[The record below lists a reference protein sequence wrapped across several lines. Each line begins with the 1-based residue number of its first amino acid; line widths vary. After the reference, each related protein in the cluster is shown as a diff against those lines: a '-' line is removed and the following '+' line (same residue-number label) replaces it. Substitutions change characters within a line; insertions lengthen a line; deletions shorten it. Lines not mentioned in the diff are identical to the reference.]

1 MKMYQTPLVNVT
13 PVIGAIM
20 LMTGS
25 PSGNIQGTPEDKG
38 LNNPVMAPG
47 RKLYI

>member
-13 PVIGAIM
+13 PVIGAAM

-25 PSGNIQGTPEDKG
+25 PSGNMQGTPG
-38 LNNPVMAPG
+38 GGINNPDKNVPA
-47 RKLYI
+47 RVLYV